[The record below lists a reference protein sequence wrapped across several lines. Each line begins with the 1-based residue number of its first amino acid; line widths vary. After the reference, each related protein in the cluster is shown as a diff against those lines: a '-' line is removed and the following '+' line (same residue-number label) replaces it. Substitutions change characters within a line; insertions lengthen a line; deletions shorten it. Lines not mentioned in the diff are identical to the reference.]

1 MVILEPR
8 AVVRVQFAICNY
20 NLLNYKFMEP
30 DLPITQSAAV
40 RRGRRLEYITLAWN
54 SVEGVASLVA
64 GFFAGSIA
72 LLGFGLDSVI
82 EMSSGAALLWR
93 LSAEA
98 DPQRRERSERRAH
111 RIVGICFLAMAA
123 YLAFD
128 SITALVRRKMP
139 QESTFGIAIAAA
151 ALIIMPL
158 LARAKRQVARQLAS
172 GAMHADS
179 RQSDFCA
186 YLSAILLAGLLLNAL
201 LGWWWADP
209 AAALAMVPLI
219 AREGVEG
226 LRGERCCD

>member
-1 MVILEPR
+1 
-8 AVVRVQFAICNY
+8 
-20 NLLNYKFMEP
+20 MEP
-30 DLPITQSAAV
+30 DLPITQLAAV

-54 SVEGVASLVA
+54 SAEGVAALVA
-64 GFFAGSIA
+64 GLFAGSIA
-72 LLGFGLDSVI
+72 LVSFGLDSVI

-93 LSAEA
+93 LSLEA
-98 DPQRRERSERRAH
+98 DPQRRERAERRAH
-111 RIVGICFLAMAA
+111 RIVGICFLALAA
-123 YLAFD
+123 YVAFD
-128 SITALVRRKMP
+128 SITALVRREMP

-151 ALIIMPL
+151 ALIVMPL

-186 YLSAILLAGLLLNAL
+186 YLSAILLAGLVLNAV

-209 AAALAMVPLI
+209 AAALVMVPLI

-226 LRGERCCD
+226 LRGDRCCD

>member
-1 MVILEPR
+1 
-8 AVVRVQFAICNY
+8 
-20 NLLNYKFMEP
+20 MEP
-30 DLPITQSAAV
+30 DLPITQLESV

-54 SVEGVASLVA
+54 SAEGIAALIA

-72 LLGFGLDSVI
+72 LVGFGLDSVI

-93 LSAEA
+93 LGAEA
-98 DPQRRERSERRAH
+98 DPQRRERAERRAH
-111 RIVGICFLAMAA
+111 RIVGICFLALSI
-123 YLAFD
+123 YVAFD
-128 SITALVRRKMP
+128 SITALLRHEMP
-139 QESTFGIAIAAA
+139 QESAFGIAVAAA
-151 ALIIMPL
+151 ALMVMPL
-158 LARAKRQVARQLAS
+158 LARAKRQVARQLNS

-209 AAALAMVPLI
+209 AAALLMVPLI
-219 AREGVEG
+219 VREGAEG